1 MSAIAN
7 RYGVALFQLA
17 KEKGTLTQIGDELN
31 AVQKVFQDN
40 KKLQGLLNHPK
51 VDMEKKKEVIKESF
65 SPLSSTVRNTLLLL
79 LERNRID
86 EVLPMVDKFQALA
99 DDEQGVGRAIAYTVK
114 PLNEEE
120 QKRISESF
128 AKKVGKQTLY
138 IENRI
143 DNSLIGGVKLRIGDK
158 IFDGSVK
165 GQLTR
170 IERELTSGRR

>member
-86 EVLPMVDKFQALA
+86 EVLPMVDKFQH
-99 DDEQGVGRAIAYTVK
+99 
-114 PLNEEE
+114 
-120 QKRISESF
+120 
-128 AKKVGKQTLY
+128 
-138 IENRI
+138 
-143 DNSLIGGVKLRIGDK
+143 
-158 IFDGSVK
+158 
-165 GQLTR
+165 
-170 IERELTSGRR
+170 